1 MFSSIRLLAFDVDG
15 VLTDGS
21 ILVLENGLQAR
32 RMSIRDGYALHLA
45 VKKGFPVLVISGAE
59 SEPVRERLA
68 KLGVTRVFMGVKD
81 KWSLLSQQLRD
92 LNIASA
98 SVLYMGD
105 DIPDLEV
112 MQQVGLAACPA
123 DAAPEIKAIAAFHSE
138 YRGGEGCVRDV
149 IERVL
154 KAHGFW
160 DTDVFTPSH

>member
-1 MFSSIRLLAFDVDG
+1 MFSPIRLLAFDVDG

-32 RMSIRDGYALHLA
+32 RMSIRDGYALQLA

-81 KWSLLSQQLRD
+81 KWSLLAQQLRE
-92 LNIASA
+92 LNMDPS

-105 DIPDLEV
+105 DIPD
-112 MQQVGLAACPA
+112 
-123 DAAPEIKAIAAFHSE
+123 
-138 YRGGEGCVRDV
+138 RDN
-149 IERVL
+149 
-154 KAHGFW
+154 
-160 DTDVFTPSH
+160 